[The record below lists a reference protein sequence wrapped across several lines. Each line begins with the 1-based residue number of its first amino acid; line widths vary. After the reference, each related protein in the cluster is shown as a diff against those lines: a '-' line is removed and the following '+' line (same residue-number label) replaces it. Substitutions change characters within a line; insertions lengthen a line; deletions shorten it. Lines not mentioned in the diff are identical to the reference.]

1 MTKTVKFVAL
11 FLVLALAASAASSHT
26 VTFFQP
32 STVSGTEL
40 KAGDYKLVMDNDKV
54 VIQKGKEKVEAT
66 VKVETAD
73 SKFSTTSVRYSDQNG
88 KMKVT
93 EIRLGGTNTKLV
105 FN

>member
-1 MTKTVKFVAL
+1 MTKTMKCFAL
-11 FLVLALAASAASSHT
+11 FLALALVASAASYN

-32 STVSGTEL
+32 SHIAGTDL
-40 KAGDYKLVMDNDKV
+40 KPGDYKLVMDKDKV

-73 SKFSTTSVRYSDQNG
+73 TKFSSTSVRYADQNG

-93 EIRLGGTNTKLV
+93 EIRLGGTNTRLI

>member
-1 MTKTVKFVAL
+1 MTKTVKFFAM

-32 STVSGTEL
+32 STVGGTEL

-54 VIQKGKEKVEAT
+54 VIQKGKEKVEAM
-66 VKVETAD
+66 VKVESAD
-73 SKFSTTSVRYSDQNG
+73 SKFSSTSVRYADQNG

-93 EIRLGGTNTKLV
+93 EIRLGGTTTRLI

>member
-1 MTKTVKFVAL
+1 MTKSMKFFAL
-11 FLVLALAASAASSHT
+11 FLVLALAASAASTYS

-32 STVSGTEL
+32 STVGSTEL
-40 KAGDYKLVMDNDKV
+40 KAGDYKLVMENDKV
-54 VIQKGKEKVEAT
+54 VIQKGNEKVEAT

-73 SKFSTTSVRYSDQNG
+73 SKFSATSVRYADQNG

-93 EIRLGGTNTKLV
+93 EIRLGGTNTRLV

>member
-1 MTKTVKFVAL
+1 MTNSVKLFAL
-11 FLVLALAASAASSHT
+11 FLVFALAASAASYS

-32 STVSGTEL
+32 STVAGTEL
-40 KAGDYKLVMDNDKV
+40 KAGEYKLLMDNNKV
-54 VIQKGKEKVEAT
+54 VIQKGKDKVEAT

-73 SKFSTTSVRYSDQNG
+73 TKFSATSVRYADQNG

-93 EIRLGGTNTKLV
+93 EIRLGGTTTKLV